1 MLYYVKNG
9 VICINSE
16 TNMNTVVIS
25 DYINRRE
32 SEIYHINNIM
42 YKSCI
47 QILYINRLFIFNLE
61 VLLIIIE

>member
-1 MLYYVKNG
+1 
-9 VICINSE
+9 
-16 TNMNTVVIS
+16 MNTVAIS

-47 QILYINRLFIFNLE
+47 QILYINRQFFIQFRSITHYN
-61 VLLIIIE
+61 

>member
-1 MLYYVKNG
+1 
-9 VICINSE
+9 
-16 TNMNTVVIS
+16 MNTVAIS

-47 QILYINRLFIFNLE
+47 QILYINRLFFIQFRSIAHYN
-61 VLLIIIE
+61 

>member
-1 MLYYVKNG
+1 
-9 VICINSE
+9 
-16 TNMNTVVIS
+16 MNTVVIS
-25 DYINRRE
+25 DYISLRE

-47 QILYINRLFIFNLE
+47 QILYINRQFLFNLE

>member
-1 MLYYVKNG
+1 
-9 VICINSE
+9 
-16 TNMNTVVIS
+16 MNTVAIS
-25 DYINRRE
+25 DYINHRK

-47 QILYINRLFIFNLE
+47 LILYINRLFLFNLE